1 MIKAEYKKN
10 EAMELKI
17 SGDLETIWCETLEI
31 LRNFHASISRTTSKA
46 EADSFIDSLAF
57 LSKLSSGEFEGHAG
71 EVLFGKFLA
80 EKNSNN

>member
-31 LRNFHASISRTTSKA
+31 LRKDVYKRQI
-46 EADSFIDSLAF
+46 
-57 LSKLSSGEFEGHAG
+57 
-71 EVLFGKFLA
+71 
-80 EKNSNN
+80 

>member
-10 EAMELKI
+10 EAMELKMP
-17 SGDLETIWCETLEI
+17 GDLETIWCATLEI
-31 LRNFHASISRTTSKA
+31 LKNFHASISRTMSKA

-57 LSKLSSGEFEGHAG
+57 LSKLSSEEFEENAG
-71 EVLFGKFLA
+71 EVLLDKFLA

>member
-31 LRNFHASISRTTSKA
+31 LKNFHASISRTTSKA

-57 LSKLSSGEFEGHAG
+57 LSKLSSGEFEGNAG
-71 EVLFGKFLA
+71 EVLLGKFLR
-80 EKNSNN
+80 ERNSNN

>member
-10 EAMELKI
+10 EAMKLKI

-31 LRNFHASISRTTSKA
+31 LKNFHASISRTMSKA

-57 LSKLSSGEFEGHAG
+57 
-71 EVLFGKFLA
+71 
-80 EKNSNN
+80 

>member
-31 LRNFHASISRTTSKA
+31 LKNFHGSISKTAGKH
-46 EADSFIDSLAF
+46 EADLLIDSLAF
-57 LSKLSSGEFEGHAG
+57 LSKLSSEELEGNAG
-71 EVLFGKFLA
+71 EVLFDKFLA
-80 EKNSNN
+80 ERNSNN

>member
-31 LRNFHASISRTTSKA
+31 LKNFHASISRTMGKA

-57 LSKLSSGEFEGHAG
+57 LSKLSSEEFEGNVG
-71 EVLFGKFLA
+71 EVLFDKFLA
-80 EKNSNN
+80 ERNSNN

>member
-1 MIKAEYKKN
+1 
-10 EAMELKI
+10 MELKI

-57 LSKLSSGEFEGHAG
+57 LSKLSSGEFEGNAG

-80 EKNSNN
+80 EKK

>member
-46 EADSFIDSLAF
+46 EADSLAF
-57 LSKLSSGEFEGHAG
+57 LSKLSSGEFEGNAG